1 MSYIKR
7 LGSILYLFQIRNKS
21 KAAKAGLCEGDEVIS
36 INGNSCTDLAYSEVI
51 TLMEGLTDTLQML
64 VKR

>member
-1 MSYIKR
+1 MSSMQR
-7 LGSILYLFQIRNKS
+7 LGSLLYLFQIRNKS
-21 KAAKAGLCEGDEVIS
+21 KASKAGLCEGDEVIS
-36 INGNSCTDLAYSEVI
+36 INGNPCADLAYSEVI